1 MIIVSLIKSEELL
14 ELIDKFVDEF
24 KSYYNY
30 ENSIR
35 RHFFTIDDFEF
46 TVKKLV
52 KKIESK

>member
-1 MIIVSLIKSEELL
+1 MSLIESEELL
-14 ELIDKFVDEF
+14 KLTDKFVDEF

-35 RHFFTIDDFEF
+35 RRFFTIDDFEF

-52 KKIESK
+52 KKLESK